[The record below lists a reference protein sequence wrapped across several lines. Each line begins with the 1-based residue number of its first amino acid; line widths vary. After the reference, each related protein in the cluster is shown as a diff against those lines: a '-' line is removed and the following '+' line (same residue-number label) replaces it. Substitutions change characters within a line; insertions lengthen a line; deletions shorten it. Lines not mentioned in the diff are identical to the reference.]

1 MAAAIVLATTGGGET
16 IPTFWVAFM
25 LGIIAGMVVMAWMR
39 KG

>member
-1 MAAAIVLATTGGGET
+1 MATAIVLASGGGET